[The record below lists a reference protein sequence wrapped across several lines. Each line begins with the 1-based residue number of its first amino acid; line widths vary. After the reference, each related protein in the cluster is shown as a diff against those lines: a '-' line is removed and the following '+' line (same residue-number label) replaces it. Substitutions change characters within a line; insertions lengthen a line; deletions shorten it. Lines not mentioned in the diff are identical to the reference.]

1 MNDRIETEKLANKTP
16 GLLSRFFQ
24 AEGSSTDVQKSMHAS
39 RVATEL
45 HNQGYDLAVKPVS
58 AAPQTANVGSGL
70 STASAAPIT
79 MKIVPGGIYSVIKN
93 THLMANFVANIGRVQ
108 HAEHMQ
114 EQHFK
119 QAASLRA
126 AATTAPHVNETLE
139 RVRREAMIAEGRISA
154 DAIVQ
159 VVPASKP
166 AVQRETVGAPI
177 SKTRVTSAQ
186 KNTPNESLSDIA
198 ARYGIPLRSAR
209 VGANPADS
217 EYDDSCSSDSS
228 YETPASAPSQTGVK
242 SVPAVQP
249 RTKPLDAAMPRAHP
263 LGTDVT
269 RFFPPA
275 APKASI
281 NNVGSKL
288 AGSTGASNWAADVR
302 IVKSKCNACP
312 NCREIPAISAQ
323 LKDE

>member
-24 AEGSSTDVQKSMHAS
+24 AEGSSTDVQNSMHAS

-93 THLMANFVANIGRVQ
+93 THQMAHFDANIGRDQ

-177 SKTRVTSAQ
+177 SKSRVTSAQ
-186 KNTPNESLSDIA
+186 KNTPGESLSEIA
-198 ARYGIPLRSAR
+198 ARYGIPLKPAR

-228 YETPASAPSQTGVK
+228 YETPASAPSQTR
-242 SVPAVQP
+242 A
-249 RTKPLDAAMPRAHP
+249 KPLDATVSRVNP

-275 APKASI
+275 TSKASD

-302 IVKSKCNACP
+302 VVKSKCNACP
-312 NCREIPAISAQ
+312 NCREIPAINAQ
-323 LKDE
+323 VKSDE